1 MERWNAMRTTVNSV
15 DGVSRKSSK
24 SASRKSARARNYA
37 PPTVNDSFAA
47 PRPTVPIAPSVPTAP
62 QPLKLMAAKAGDHP
76 SIQFFL
82 QSIFHAPSANEFHQ
96 QQEEPGYEPQNRII
110 VRDGAKVVGHVRL
123 VRTELNL
130 GGGVVP
136 AAKICDLAVDAALR
150 GQGLATALLKGAEQ
164 QARSMGISV
173 LLARSDR
180 HRLFARQGFA
190 TCGRHS
196 YSYAGPRAILAEIE
210 RRRLANAVSEVDLI
224 SQGPVPRPLTVRRWR
239 HVEQNAPP
247 RLFSQQFAG
256 VAGVGERSADYWR
269 WLIARQAYDFFYV
282 CIEGRDRM
290 ELDNQQASLVGYAFV
305 KQGRVVELARADGR
319 DDVAAALLK
328 RACGDAIEEEAIEV
342 RLDAPA
348 HESLHEWITTAGGTL
363 VHTDCDGQQRYL
375 AKILSMTALAEH
387 LPRLAEAKPIDNK
400 PRVLGFSIR
409 DDIHPE
415 RAEIGI
421 IEIVDGC
428 PRWIGG
434 RGTSS
439 LVKCRRSTFT
449 QLVLG
454 HLTVDQAMT
463 EGHLETTQKAG
474 EKLLR
479 EIFPDR
485 VWWSPPLPD
494 LLA

>member
-1 MERWNAMRTTVNSV
+1 MRTSANGVNA
-15 DGVSRKSSK
+15 VSRKSS
-24 SASRKSARARNYA
+24 RKSARTRNYP
-37 PPTVNDSFAA
+37 PPTITDSFPVAKPPA
-47 PRPTVPIAPSVPTAP
+47 PLAPSIPASP
-62 QPLKLMAAKAGDHP
+62 QPLKLMASKAGDHP
-76 SIQFFL
+76 SILFFL
-82 QSIFHAPSANEFHQ
+82 QSIFHAPSSNEFHQ
-96 QQEEPGYEPQNRII
+96 QQEEPGYEPQNRVI
-110 VRDGAKVVGHVRL
+110 VRDGAKVVGHARL
-123 VRTELNL
+123 VRTELNV
-130 GGGVVP
+130 GGSIIP
-136 AAKICDLAVDAALR
+136 AAKVCDLAVDAALR

-164 QARSMGISV
+164 RARSMGISV

-180 HRLFARQGFA
+180 HRLFARQGWA

-210 RRRLANAVSEVDLI
+210 RRRLANVVSEVDLV
-224 SQGPVPRPLTVRRWR
+224 SQGIAPRPLTVRRWR

-247 RLFSQQFAG
+247 RLFNQQFAG
-256 VAGVGERSADYWR
+256 LAGIGERSADYWR

-290 ELDNQQASLVGYAFV
+290 ELDDEQASLVGYAFV
-305 KQGRVVELARADGR
+305 KQGRVVELARAEGR

-342 RLDAPA
+342 RLDAPPR
-348 HESLHEWITTAGGTL
+348 ESLHEWITTAGGTL
-363 VHTDCDGQQRYL
+363 VHADSDGQQRYL
-375 AKILSMTALAEH
+375 AKILSMTNIVERLPQLAET
-387 LPRLAEAKPIDNK
+387 KQG
-400 PRVLGFSIR
+400 VLGFSIR

-421 IEIVDGC
+421 VEIAEGRA
-428 PRWIGG
+428 RWVGG

-454 HLTVDQAMT
+454 HLTVDQAMA
-463 EGHLETTQKAG
+463 EGHLETTQQKG